1 MALEH
6 PIDLLSQRGTPR
18 WLAVLTLYGAT
29 LLGLAVI
36 AAFVF
41 SPLVREIDP
50 FVQDILT
57 EYGRLQNRLAQLTD
71 ARRVI
76 FIARLPATEDVAAM
90 IVANPETGIGE
101 GLVAGGQRL
110 LGLAGE
116 LALAVVIA
124 IYWSMDNT
132 RFERLWLSLLP
143 PMRRTR
149 ARRFLGRLERSVGAY
164 VRSEILQTLLAGAL
178 LTPLY
183 ALAGV
188 PYPFLLAT
196 LVALTWLVPIYGGA
210 LAVVLAAAAGWLT
223 GWQTA
228 ALAAGATLL
237 VLAILEIGV
246 QPRLYHGR
254 RYWGILAVVLML
266 ALGDAF
272 GLIGVLIAPPIAF
285 ILQMVIDAVLDRD
298 QAFSDDPVE
307 DTLAAVRGDLDAF
320 KQRAGAGAEPLPSTL
335 GDLTARLDRLVSD
348 VETATR

>member
-1 MALEH
+1 
-6 PIDLLSQRGTPR
+6 
-18 WLAVLTLYGAT
+18 
-29 LLGLAVI
+29 
-36 AAFVF
+36 
-41 SPLVREIDP
+41 
-50 FVQDILT
+50 
-57 EYGRLQNRLAQLTD
+57 
-71 ARRVI
+71 
-76 FIARLPATEDVAAM
+76 
-90 IVANPETGIGE
+90 
-101 GLVAGGQRL
+101 
-110 LGLAGE
+110 
-116 LALAVVIA
+116 
-124 IYWSMDNT
+124 
-132 RFERLWLSLLP
+132 
-143 PMRRTR
+143 
-149 ARRFLGRLERSVGAY
+149 
-164 VRSEILQTLLAGAL
+164 
-178 LTPLY
+178 
-183 ALAGV
+183 
-188 PYPFLLAT
+188 

-228 ALAAGATLL
+228 VLAAGATLL

-307 DTLAAVRGDLDAF
+307 DTLAAVRGDLDVF
-320 KQRAGAGAEPLPSTL
+320 KQRAQAGAEPLPSTL